1 MTVIATDSFR
11 LSNTVKHE
19 YKPELGYCREVATF
33 NGLAGDYKIG
43 TILGKVTSGGKLIQ
57 AVQTAVDG
65 SAVFYAVLMEDKT
78 IAATTDTKV
87 LVMKRGPASVSKYGL
102 VFDATYNLD
111 AEKLVVYTAMEAAG
125 IQVLDAV

>member
-11 LSNTVKHE
+11 LSNLVKHE
-19 YKPELGYCREVATF
+19 YEPALAYCREVATF
-33 NGLAGDYKIG
+33 NGLAGDYKLG
-43 TILGKVTSGGKLIQ
+43 TVLGKVTATGKLIK

-65 SAVFYAVLMEDKT
+65 SAVFYALLMEDKT

-87 LVMKRGPASVSKYGL
+87 LVMKRGPASVSKYGM
-102 VFDATYNLD
+102 VFDATYDLD
-111 AEKLVVYTAMEAAG
+111 AEKLVVYTAMEDAG